1 MTISKVRFVFNPQY
15 TLMYLYYQ
23 ARAFYCPSAMNV
35 WKVISADVMNRWTH
49 VSVTVGAAVTSSR
62 WHWESRPLT
71 T

>member
-1 MTISKVRFVFNPQY
+1 
-15 TLMYLYYQ
+15 MYLYYQ
-23 ARAFYCPSAMNV
+23 ARAHYCPSAMNV

-62 WHWESRPLT
+62 WHWKSRPLT